1 MIALRR
7 TWLQRVGDRVPS
19 LMLTT
24 QIVSVIST
32 LTAVGILDICEEGR
46 YLCMILFVGKGG
58 RWVPR
63 LHLGWGQ
70 AEGFA

>member
-1 MIALRR
+1 
-7 TWLQRVGDRVPS
+7 
-19 LMLTT
+19 MLTT